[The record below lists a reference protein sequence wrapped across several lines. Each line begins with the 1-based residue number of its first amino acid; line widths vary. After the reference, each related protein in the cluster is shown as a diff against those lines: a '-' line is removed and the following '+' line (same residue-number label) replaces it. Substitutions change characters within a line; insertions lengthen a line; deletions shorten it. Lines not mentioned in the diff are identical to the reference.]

1 MKKYILP
8 LAAGF
13 ILLFLVL
20 AALAAGGQ
28 SDPVSQPTETPIES
42 PEPTETPEPE
52 PQGPTLEDIRT
63 VTFVDVA
70 PESRAADCVSYA
82 AYTGLLQGV
91 GDDTFD
97 GDSKVTRAMT
107 VTVLYR
113 MSGEEGPDY
122 EGTFADVAPADWFAP
137 AVAWAVDHGIA
148 QGTDD
153 GHFYPHQPVNRE
165 ELAAFLY
172 RFGAYADGNDYAG
185 DLTGYTDGNAVS
197 QWAGVALDWALQNKL
212 YAGMVGETIHPKLPV
227 SRTQL
232 AQVLVALTAYGSG
245 DALAVELTDTLR
257 IGTAV
262 ALSTEAHDL
271 IQAAVDAAAKK
282 YGATGIQVAVVHKG
296 QVVDTFNY
304 GWAIKN
310 TQLMTSDTKIRIA
323 SISKVSVA
331 MGAMLLWEQGVID
344 PYESIGTYWGATI
357 QNPYY
362 KDKPVTVEN
371 LLTHTSSIRLFGDDT
386 SLAYNAVKGQL
397 TSGGGFSQ
405 NVPGSINSWGYNNYA
420 FGVLGMTLE
429 QAADNYLD
437 LVLQDGLWSYMDID
451 AAFESGEIKGTD
463 QLATLYRHDGSVGRS
478 AEKAAQMFRPATVAG
493 SGSAF
498 AGGLTISAQDQA
510 KLVALLINDGV
521 YEGVHLLSKESV
533 EFMESPLGYVSAGY
547 YQCHPLRYQE
557 GMYGRERIYYHTGSA
572 YGVYN
577 LMTYD
582 PIEGDG
588 VVVLTTGAS
597 AATDQ
602 TGVYAVGGSISQA
615 VYELLGGQEY
625 TRVTAS
631 GEVRYYRIAEKKE
644 GESYVLVYVEEQE
657 EPFETQSKLE
667 VVESQ
672 EPGGEIVESQAPES
686 QPTATESP
694 EPETDPVAE
703 SPQAGE
709 PDPSNEEE

>member
-1 MKKYILP
+1 M
-8 LAAGF
+8 
-13 ILLFLVL
+13 
-20 AALAAGGQ
+20 AAGGQ
-28 SDPVSQPTETPIES
+28 PDPAGLPTETPVETPGI
-42 PEPTETPEPE
+42 TETPEPE
-52 PQGPTLEDIRT
+52 PQGPTLEDIRR
-63 VTFVDVA
+63 VSFVDVD
-70 PESRAADCVSYA
+70 PESESADCVSYA

-97 GDSKVTRAMT
+97 GDGKVTRAMT

-113 MSGEEGPDY
+113 LSGEEGPAYVD
-122 EGTFADVAPADWFAP
+122 GTFSDVHPEDWYAP
-137 AVAWAVDHGIA
+137 AVAWAVETGIA

-153 GHFYPHQPVNRE
+153 RRFYPNQPVNRQ

-172 RFGAYADGNDYAG
+172 RFGAYEDGKAYTG
-185 DLTGYTDGNAVS
+185 DLSGYTDRDKVP

-212 YAGMVGETIHPKLPV
+212 YAGMVGDTLHPDLPV

-232 AQVLVALTAYGSG
+232 AQVLVALTAYSG
-245 DALAVELTDTLR
+245 GDELAVELTDSLR
-257 IGTAV
+257 VEATV
-262 ALSTEAHDL
+262 ALSPQVHDL
-271 IQAAVDAAAKK
+271 IQSAVDAAAKK
-282 YGATGIQVAVVHKG
+282 YGATAVQVAVVHKG

-310 TQLMTSDTKIRIA
+310 SQPMTSDTKIRIA

-331 MGAMLLWEQGVID
+331 MGAMLLWEQGIID
-344 PYESIGTYWGATI
+344 PNESIGTYWGTTI

-386 SLAYNAVKGQL
+386 SLQYNAVKSKL
-397 TSGGGFSQ
+397 TSSAGVSQ
-405 NVPGSINSWGYNNYA
+405 VVPGSLGAWGYNNYA

-429 QAADNYLD
+429 QAAGRYLD
-437 LVLQDGLWSYMDID
+437 LVLQDGLWSVMDID
-451 AAFESGEIKGTD
+451 AAFESGEIQATD

-478 AEKAAQMFRPATVAG
+478 AERAAQMFRPSTVAG

-533 EFMESPLGYVSAGY
+533 DYMESPLGYVSAGY

-557 GMYGRERIYYHTGSA
+557 GMYGRDRIYYHTGSA

-597 AATDQ
+597 AATDK
-602 TGVYAVGGSISQA
+602 TGVYAIGGAISQA
-615 VYELLGGQEY
+615 VYQLLSGEEY
-625 TRVTAS
+625 TLESDA
-631 GEVRYYRIAEKKE
+631 GQVRYYRIVEKNE
-644 GESYVLVYVEEQE
+644 GESYVLVYVEESE
-657 EPFETQSKLE
+657 EPFPTQPELE
-667 VVESQ
+667 VVESR
-672 EPGGEIVESQAPES
+672 
-686 QPTATESP
+686 
-694 EPETDPVAE
+694 EPEVETAAAE
-703 SPQAGE
+703 SPQSGE